1 MCPTRFEIR
10 KVQRKTG
17 CSKEDAVEALW
28 RSRGN
33 PSKAVQII
41 RKTGKVGSRS
51 VNKSKKFEQE
61 TSY

>member
-17 CSKEDAVEALW
+17 CSKEDAIDALW

-33 PSKAVQII
+33 PLKAVQFI
-41 RKTGKVGSRS
+41 RKTGKTGSES
-51 VNKSKKFEQE
+51 VNKSKNFEQE

>member
-17 CSKEDAVEALW
+17 CSKEDAVDALW

-33 PSKAVQII
+33 PPKALQII
-41 RKTGKVGSRS
+41 RETGKVGSKS
-51 VNKSKKFEQE
+51 VNKSKDFEEE